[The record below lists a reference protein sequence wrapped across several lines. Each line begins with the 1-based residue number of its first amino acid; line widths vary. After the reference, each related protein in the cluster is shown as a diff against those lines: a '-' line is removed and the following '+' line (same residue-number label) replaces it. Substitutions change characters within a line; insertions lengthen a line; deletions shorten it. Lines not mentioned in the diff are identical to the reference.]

1 MGILQDRVA
10 LVTGGSRGIGK
21 AIAKALAGEGAKVAL
36 CARSADTVRRSADE
50 ISPGGGR
57 VLGFRAD
64 VTDKADARNLVQ
76 AVVARWGQIH
86 ILVNNAGA
94 NARIPI
100 ESDDDLGWR
109 AVVDSTVVG
118 AYYMTREVLRH
129 MPDHAGG
136 RIINLSSILGRF
148 GVPGY
153 TAYCTAKHGIIGFT
167 RALAL
172 EVAGRGITVN
182 AICPGWVETDMAD
195 RGMAETAA
203 VLGITKDEFRRQALD
218 AVPLKRILDPKEIAD
233 LALYLASDAASG
245 MTGQAIALD
254 GGQVMP

>member
-1 MGILQDRVA
+1 

-21 AIAKALAGEGAKVAL
+21 AIAGALAREGVKVAV
-36 CARSADTVRRSADE
+36 CARDAEAVRKAADE
-50 ISPGGGR
+50 ISPGDGR

-64 VTDKADARNLVQ
+64 VSDKADVRNLVRT
-76 AVVARWGQIH
+76 VVARWGQIH
-86 ILVNNAGA
+86 ILVNNAGV

-100 ESDDDLGWR
+100 ESDDDLRWR
-109 AVVDSTVVG
+109 AVLDSTVLG
-118 AYYMTREVLRH
+118 AYYVTREVLRH

-195 RGMAETAA
+195 LGMRETAA

-218 AVPLKRILDPKEIAD
+218 AVPIKRILDPKEIAD

-245 MTGQAIALD
+245 MIGQAIALD